1 MRTAGRVNI
10 VLVGAI
16 VAIVMIGSV
25 LFMGRQSINAVAS
38 KFMSSLATHDVNTL
52 TDMTFLNGR
61 NKEDV
66 RKQWDFAVNDAGKH
80 YIFVWRITSSKEADD
95 KTASVSMQVVR
106 NARSGT
112 SYEEKFD
119 LPLVKENGDW
129 KVDVSAISRDLFPA
143 LPQ

>member
-38 KFMSSLATHDVNTL
+38 KFMSALATHDVNTL

-61 NKEDV
+61 SKEEV

-80 YIFVWRITSSKEADD
+80 YVFAWRITSSKEADP
-95 KTASVSMQVVR
+95 KTASVTLQVLR
-106 NARSGT
+106 NAMSQT

-119 LPLVKENGDW
+119 LPLVKEDGNW